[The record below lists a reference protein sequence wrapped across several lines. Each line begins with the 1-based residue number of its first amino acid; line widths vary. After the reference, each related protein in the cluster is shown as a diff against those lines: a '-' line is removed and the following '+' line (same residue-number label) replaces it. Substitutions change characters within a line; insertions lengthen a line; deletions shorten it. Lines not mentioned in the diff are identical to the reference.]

1 MLCQSCGQRAATTH
15 IKSMVNGQ
23 LTETHLCA
31 QCAKKQGY
39 GHILGDWGGFGSLLG
54 GLLREVP
61 AAEVKRCPGCGASFG
76 EISQT
81 GQIGCGECYQTF
93 RAQLLPVIQRI
104 HGAARHKGKSPGGSA
119 LRVSDPNHQ
128 MVASPRQ
135 EKPAEAE
142 LREKE
147 RLMQE
152 AIQLQDFENAA
163 LLRDQIKELKAK
175 NGLE

>member
-54 GLLREVP
+54 GLLGEVP

-104 HGAARHKGKSPGGSA
+104 HGAARHKGKSPGARPCGC
-119 LRVSDPNHQ
+119 RTPNI
-128 MVASPRQ
+128 RW
-135 EKPAEAE
+135 
-142 LREKE
+142 
-147 RLMQE
+147 
-152 AIQLQDFENAA
+152 
-163 LLRDQIKELKAK
+163 
-175 NGLE
+175 